1 MVGRGHNYKGNRISP
16 LQFVMLLMLRKKPMY
31 GYELLKTLSE
41 EFEGVWTPQT
51 GSVYPALKKLEE
63 HGLVRSTMKGETE
76 YYCLSDEGENFIL
89 EGVTE
94 LPGDIQFMVRYFQIL
109 DKAASGLRRKSPEE
123 RVFFRMF
130 DEERVDPREKLK
142 IMRSMREDLVSKLA
156 EVQTELEALEKRVG
170 ARKGGL

>member
-1 MVGRGHNYKGNRISP
+1 
-16 LQFVMLLMLRKKPMY
+16 MLLMLRKKAMY
-31 GYELLKTLSE
+31 GYELLKTLCE

-89 EGVTE
+89 EGVTQ

-123 RVFFRMF
+123 QVFFRMF
-130 DEERVDPREKLK
+130 DEERVDPRERLK
-142 IMRSMREDLVSKLA
+142 MLRSMREDLISKLA
-156 EVQTELEALEKRVG
+156 EVQTELEALDKKIG
-170 ARKGGL
+170 TRKGGL